1 MMYSYISSLWIA
13 SDRSF
18 FSMLT
23 QLNRVETQRLIPWWY
38 QWFCP
43 GRIGGFRMIP
53 SWELTFSIK
62 RLLLSWFSELPV
74 WCSPL
79 VIVFSMKG
87 KVTTTYCMNDTFA
100 IRFVALLTWDCMVED
115 RRPAA
120 ASWRNPLPV
129 AATTSWHC
137 FQCPGATM
145 DKWMRFVCC
154 WRSEAFFPLQGIISN
169 CIQFLIKRITS
180 IKCFLQ
186 LSLAI
191 QYPPN

>member
-1 MMYSYISSLWIA
+1 MYSYISSLRIA

-43 GRIGGFRMIP
+43 GGIGGFRMIP
-53 SWELTFSIK
+53 SWELTFFPLK
-62 RLLLSWFSELPV
+62 RVTFELNFPKLPV
-74 WCSPL
+74 WCCFTPCDRES
-79 VIVFSMKG
+79 VW
-87 KVTTTYCMNDTFA
+87 
-100 IRFVALLTWDCMVED
+100 RFVALVTWDLHAWGQKTCCSILKKSSVSRSDHELTLLSV
-115 RRPAA
+115 
-120 ASWRNPLPV
+120 SWL
-129 AATTSWHC
+129 S
-137 FQCPGATM
+137 TM
-145 DKWMRFVCC
+145 EKWMRFVCC

-191 QYPPN
+191 HYPPN

>member
-38 QWFCP
+38 QWFCT
-43 GRIGGFRMIP
+43 GGVGGFRTIP
-53 SWELTFSIK
+53 SWELTFPIK
-62 RLLLSWFSELPV
+62 RVTFELIFRT
-74 WCSPL
+74 SRL
-79 VIVFSMKG
+79 VFTPCDRFQYEG

-100 IRFVALLTWDCMVED
+100 IRFLALLTWDCLVED

-154 WRSEAFFPLQGIISN
+154 WRSEAFSHSKESYQTVSSFWLRESP
-169 CIQFLIKRITS
+169 R
-180 IKCFLQ
+180 
-186 LSLAI
+186 LSVFCSLVWQSTI
-191 QYPPN
+191 H